1 MSVNNG
7 NLNLGKTGKY
17 GQIQPDNLKGG
28 IKREQIK
35 DPMALAIFD
44 KLAGKDGILDDKEI
58 AQFRQ
63 EILSA
68 AKNEKMSKR
77 EAKNFL
83 KDKGVDTKE
92 IKSEDLFNFLS
103 QIDSISENSKI
114 ERAEVITDANGKE
127 RTVLTSNGGNTVET
141 IFDNN
146 TSTIVSKTE
155 NEEVTEF
162 YEDKELKRAEAKDN
176 DGNFTTTEYQTV
188 DGKPVK
194 KSIHSENSDG
204 TKIVDVTCNT
214 SGEPVQKTV
223 QENLTVSEYAVNGDK
238 ETLTKRTENKG
249 LANETVSTYEY
260 GENNTVVETKTGN
273 GKTVKT
279 TSVDGKPVK
288 IEDGNKTTNITY
300 NENGRTETMQDTDGN
315 SAVTEFNNDG
325 KRLEQTKTVDGKE
338 YKVNYDGQGNT
349 KVIVQNGETIDAIAK
364 KFGCSPEQL
373 KELNAATLN
382 GKKYFNVGAEIKV
395 PGELEADAKELK
407 GRKSAE
413 ETKAD
418 FARDEQIRQQK
429 AAAKREREQYYKSLG
444 LQDHKGAGEKIT
456 GRDKNGKEFTFTKVG
471 NATHGRTI
479 ATDKKGNIYVVSNGV
494 ILKNDWAQFTSN
506 KKMSEDGRYA
516 YLGSRNDGHNRQV
529 AVTVSGQQV
538 VMSHDGKRLDD
549 SYVQGSDKFDMIK
562 AQAAKA
568 KTPEEAKAVIK
579 NHASVSNENVVKVK
593 GGDGKVWYFD
603 TNTGKTVNLTKQEA
617 AAITKEIDDAA
628 DGWFLGLGTDEQ
640 ALTQANK
647 KIDDPA
653 VLAEINKTY
662 EARGH
667 KADGNY
673 KSAYEQFLST
683 EIQDNEVYV
692 LNADLVN
699 NGAILDQDRRDE
711 IISTNVIKYGKDAE
725 NRNAGLRAIS
735 NKTDYDNL
743 QANAAKHNQE
753 NGIKGHFKDQDALQ
767 ALLYNQTEGNAV
779 DMDSANRALIDPN
792 ENFIEQEEINRI
804 KAENGV
810 YYVEQGNNKK
820 AMQSHD
826 SAIYAEMDKLLPNG
840 KKVKDVAA
848 KSDLMIAG
856 YGNFT
861 DEEIAKEVAYRLRM
875 SDSTRSHASD
885 ELHNSLMD
893 AQYAPAQ
900 STVNSYQNA
909 EDDAVIALQLLKND
923 KIMNLVKKELGA
935 DYDKITGGI
944 TQYSKGKID
953 FSKVTLATDT
963 QSNLSAEQIKQNK
976 QHVEALKRALGTT
989 ENSYRNSVDAEGFK
1003 QDFVHFIREGNIGA
1017 TTRAD
1022 MDNYYQ
1028 IANSAAEKLE
1038 LAAEGKLVDANGK
1051 HISFENAV
1059 KQFTGMNMEDL
1070 NNEYLTQQSYGEMA
1084 LDLGTAVVT
1093 MPAGGAGAVK
1103 LVGTAAKLGKAAKTL
1118 SNLKGMQRM
1127 ANVVEK
1133 VGKGA
1138 EKAANLKSA
1147 RVLTSAAGTGLL
1159 SGSVQYGID
1168 RANLETS
1175 VSGDTIENRAA
1186 AEVKAKS
1193 TGAYGAS
1200 GAMVGGTVGNITS
1213 NLTSTT
1219 GKVAANAA
1227 GYVADVAA
1235 AQTITASVNGGDFKE
1250 GLGMTAAF
1258 TGIGYAA
1265 SARAAMKGKKPA
1277 VHSTGGGF
1285 EHSIGEGKLVTRE
1298 APVTGRNEIAD
1309 AEVARNIDQK
1319 HLNANQRKMVE
1330 EGLADIPTPEEL
1342 AAYQKEHAYQA
1353 PTPEERAALDAHQK
1367 QVRIDYADAHKIENN
1382 AVIKSKKASAVP
1394 VAKDEAAIIKL
1405 ENEIKGIDGQ
1415 IKDINKKIFGA
1426 QKMGK
1431 KTVELEKQLE
1441 ILKGKRFAKETELN
1455 SAQKIKKNE
1464 APAASE
1470 NQPPKQPVSEPAVK
1484 TEVPKEKYS
1493 KDVKGFVEPKNYDS
1507 MTPDELVAEYQNL
1520 KEYESTGRKWYSEP
1534 SPSGK
1539 VFKINSHDMYGN
1551 KSLVREALEKKGF
1564 KLTRTYNNK
1573 NNPNIPS
1580 YSYEKSKVSVKPNEK
1595 PVSSNETF
1603 NDGFET
1609 LVRNGKTKDFSD
1621 NDLYWA
1627 VRRLEQSGKKAD
1639 AARLTELR
1647 TELSARGL
1655 KIENNELRYID
1666 PKKQLQADYKEVL
1679 AHADDAQL
1687 EAELEVIKQ
1696 AKRDAVIER
1705 LQNAGMTDEIA
1716 MLRRNGVIHSSEIQ
1730 AIKDRMVLGG
1740 AAAKPKNSTISMKI
1754 LKMANDN
1761 LPEINPAELC
1771 REIDNGGQAIPANY
1785 IKTSR
1790 EARAYLDNAITSG
1803 AYTRDAKSYIDTIN
1817 QMHDISYRGAS
1828 GSDFWYNETKK
1839 IRPGVPRRGNAT
1851 PINTRRNSALEMEK
1865 IAKQYGDPY
1874 RLSKEYHKV
1883 KLKNI
1888 PEEGLPMDNIPRE
1901 MVDGKWRYGEGSHAY
1916 PDGTHL
1922 TSYYEQMHRTSKEA
1936 IALIESGTASE
1947 KQILEK
1953 LAEHYQY
1960 AANARPY
1967 DQINNSLFMNELNTL
1982 LSKAGMKN
1990 IPNGNLDFAAMHL
2003 QPETFQKYFIDQYHA
2018 KAFNPSEVK
2027 FNGRISTDEVEVL
2040 AVLPDEMP
2048 YVEVISVENI
2058 GGGG

>member
-17 GQIQPDNLKGG
+17 GQIQPNNLKGG

-58 AQFRQ
+58 AQFKQ
-63 EILSA
+63 EILDF

-162 YEDKELKRAEAKDN
+162 YEDKELKRAEAKDD

-194 KSIHSENSDG
+194 KSIHSENSNK

-214 SGEPVQKTV
+214 AGEPVQKTV
-223 QENLTVSEYAVNGDK
+223 QENSTISEYAVSGDK
-238 ETLTKRTENKG
+238 ETLTKKTEDKG
-249 LANETVSTYEY
+249 LPIETVSTYEY

-364 KFGCSPEQL
+364 KFGCSADKL
-373 KELNAATLN
+373 KELNAETLN

-429 AAAKREREQYYKSLG
+429 AAAKREREEQYKALG
-444 LQDHKGAGEKIT
+444 LKDHKGAGEKVT

-479 ATDKKGNIYVVSNGV
+479 ATDKKGNVYVVSNGV

-603 TNTGKTVNLTKQEA
+603 TKTGKTVNLTKQEA

-628 DGWFLGLGTDEQ
+628 DGWFFGLGTDEQ

-647 KIDDPA
+647 KIDDPE

-735 NKTDYDNL
+735 NRTDYNNL

-861 DEEIAKEVAYRLRM
+861 DEEIAKEVVYRLRM

-953 FSKVTLATDT
+953 FSKVTLATDAPT
-963 QSNLSAEQIKQNK
+963 NISAEQIEKNK
-976 QHVEALKRALGTT
+976 QHVEVLKRALGTT

-1138 EKAANLKSA
+1138 EKAVNLKSA

-1200 GAMVGGTVGNITS
+1200 GAMVGGMVGNIAS

-1219 GKVAANAA
+1219 GKVAVNVG
-1227 GYVADVAA
+1227 GYVADVAT
-1235 AQTITASVNGGDFKE
+1235 AQTITAAVNGGDFTE
-1250 GLGMTAAF
+1250 GLGMTAGF

-1277 VHSTGGGF
+1277 PAAPKEPTPKDPVPKETILDHATGNNTHAPG
-1285 EHSIGEGKLVTRE
+1285 GKLNKTKFEQAKAETRE
-1298 APVTGRNEIAD
+1298 IAKNGTPEQVVKVHQEAD
-1309 AEVARNIDQK
+1309 ALQNQHRTQGHQLKHITSDGVGYVEIGKERIDIATADRATLERAKKAIQNYKDELRNK
-1319 HLNANQRKMVE
+1319 
-1330 EGLADIPTPEEL
+1330 EGLLKAIDDRLAGKTPAAPARSTEVVDGINQGVGKKSEAILDSKKGALAPHDAATLEDRLVNQLNTPEEIEGFMADLKQRVGVDDKGRMHVYQVQGKDHAADLMAKAEKKL
-1342 AAYQKEHAYQA
+1342 ANVKAHQA
-1353 PTPEERAALDAHQK
+1353 DYKATTDILDNAISNGRGLNPEELNTIRAFAQK
-1367 QVRIDYADAHKIENN
+1367 TNSATELRELAGKINS
-1382 AVIKSKKASAVP
+1382 SKA
-1394 VAKDEAAIIKL
+1394 
-1405 ENEIKGIDGQ
+1405 IKG
-1415 IKDINKKIFGA
+1415 FGGSRKLRDQMTEKA
-1426 QKMGK
+1426 RII
-1431 KTVELEKQLE
+1431 EEKQ
-1441 ILKGKRFAKETELN
+1441 ASQN
-1455 SAQKIKKNE
+1455 SNMSGNKDLTSKKNE

-1470 NQPPKQPVSEPAVK
+1470 NQPPKQPVSE
-1484 TEVPKEKYS
+1484 T
-1493 KDVKGFVEPKNYDS
+1493 PKNPIED
-1507 MTPDELVAEYQNL
+1507 
-1520 KEYESTGRKWYSEP
+1520 R
-1534 SPSGK
+1534 
-1539 VFKINSHDMYGN
+1539 I
-1551 KSLVREALEKKGF
+1551 
-1564 KLTRTYNNK
+1564 
-1573 NNPNIPS
+1573 
-1580 YSYEKSKVSVKPNEK
+1580 VS
-1595 PVSSNETF
+1595 
-1603 NDGFET
+1603 
-1609 LVRNGKTKDFSD
+1609 
-1621 NDLYWA
+1621 
-1627 VRRLEQSGKKAD
+1627 
-1639 AARLTELR
+1639 
-1647 TELSARGL
+1647 
-1655 KIENNELRYID
+1655 
-1666 PKKQLQADYKEVL
+1666 
-1679 AHADDAQL
+1679 
-1687 EAELEVIKQ
+1687 
-1696 AKRDAVIER
+1696 
-1705 LQNAGMTDEIA
+1705 
-1716 MLRRNGVIHSSEIQ
+1716 
-1730 AIKDRMVLGG
+1730 GG
-1740 AAAKPKNSTISMKI
+1740 AAAKTKTSLSNEQFAQIKKLEEGISQCKTQADLAAIETQLKDMPDCATVRNLKNKIEAHKRFLPKTDSTII
-1754 LKMANDN
+1754 WDDAVATTRN
-1761 LPEINPAELC
+1761 
-1771 REIDNGGQAIPANY
+1771 
-1785 IKTSR
+1785 
-1790 EARAYLDNAITSG
+1790 NAPHS
-1803 AYTRDAKSYIDTIN
+1803 
-1817 QMHDISYRGAS
+1817 
-1828 GSDFWYNETKK
+1828 
-1839 IRPGVPRRGNAT
+1839 
-1851 PINTRRNSALEMEK
+1851 
-1865 IAKQYGDPY
+1865 
-1874 RLSKEYHKV
+1874 
-1883 KLKNI
+1883 
-1888 PEEGLPMDNIPRE
+1888 
-1901 MVDGKWRYGEGSHAY
+1901 
-1916 PDGTHL
+1916 
-1922 TSYYEQMHRTSKEA
+1922 
-1936 IALIESGTASE
+1936 
-1947 KQILEK
+1947 
-1953 LAEHYQY
+1953 
-1960 AANARPY
+1960 
-1967 DQINNSLFMNELNTL
+1967 
-1982 LSKAGMKN
+1982 
-1990 IPNGNLDFAAMHL
+1990 
-2003 QPETFQKYFIDQYHA
+2003 
-2018 KAFNPSEVK
+2018 
-2027 FNGRISTDEVEVL
+2027 
-2040 AVLPDEMP
+2040 EMP
-2048 YVEVISVENI
+2048 TRKPLKGAVFGGAASSENI
-2058 GGGG
+2058 GGG